1 MLLGVS
7 AQLTGCVASTAVKSL
22 PLATKGNRFNIIE
35 PGDGLCS
42 KHRKNYGGN
51 AKETRDVLREPE
63 SSYLLFLT
71 NFKGFVPSLG
81 QSFRGVWNSFTER
94 SSPKFGKA
102 AQIFASFG
110 ISRRVLEKRV
120 DRFLSPERVGE
131 KILVPVRT
139 NYRIRFPRL
148 RVSGEVEEGILGK
161 SPEWISNFGIMIG
174 SWGWVFCFG
183 VAYAWRGELSER
195 SFCRAFGLRGG
206 TDPLSSRWVRF
217 WDCTINNQSR
227 TDTELGGPTV

>member
-71 NFKGFVPSLG
+71 NFKGFVPS
-81 QSFRGVWNSFTER
+81 RG
-94 SSPKFGKA
+94 
-102 AQIFASFG
+102 
-110 ISRRVLEKRV
+110 RVLEGCGIHSLREAPQNSEKR
-120 DRFLSPERVGE
+120 RKFSRRLGFRVGS
-131 KILVPVRT
+131 L
-139 NYRIRFPRL
+139 
-148 RVSGEVEEGILGK
+148 K
-161 SPEWISNFGIMIG
+161 SEWIAFFRLK
-174 SWGWVFCFG
+174 GWEKKFSS
-183 VAYAWRGELSER
+183 LSVPITASGFQDSE
-195 SFCRAFGLRGG
+195 SL
-206 TDPLSSRWVRF
+206 VK
-217 WDCTINNQSR
+217 
-227 TDTELGGPTV
+227 